1 MTNLGN
7 AFSIDVDTRAYTQAM
22 RMLSDEALPR
32 AIASTLNGTADA
44 VKNEAQRNV
53 RRKMI
58 VRSQYTVNSI
68 RQDRTA
74 RGRNIRAMFSR
85 VGSISPYLPIQDEG
99 GTIRANDRRIPIPTL
114 QARTSR
120 SIRRAIAGRYR
131 MNAMGAFGRNERYFM
146 GKPKGGNRPVGI
158 WERTNRN
165 KRIRLIR
172 NLEHPSVRI
181 KPTRWYSDALGRY
194 GTDQFI
200 NAQYRAAARREL
212 RAIGGTA

>member
-1 MTNLGN
+1 MAGLSS

-22 RMLSDEALPR
+22 KMLSDEALPR
-32 AIASTLNGTADA
+32 AVASTLNATADA

-58 VRSQYTVNSI
+58 VRTQYTINSI

-85 VGSISPYLPIQDEG
+85 VGSLSPYLPIQDEG
-99 GTIRANDRRIPIPTL
+99 GTVRADRMRIPIPTL

-131 MNAMGAFGRNERYFM
+131 MNAMGAFGKGGRFFM
-146 GKPKGGNRPVGI
+146 GRPRGGNRPVGV

-172 NLEHPSVRI
+172 NLEHRQVRI
-181 KPTRWYSDALGRY
+181 RPTRWFSDAIGRY
-194 GTDQFI
+194 GTYQFI

-212 RAIGGTA
+212 RRIGGTA